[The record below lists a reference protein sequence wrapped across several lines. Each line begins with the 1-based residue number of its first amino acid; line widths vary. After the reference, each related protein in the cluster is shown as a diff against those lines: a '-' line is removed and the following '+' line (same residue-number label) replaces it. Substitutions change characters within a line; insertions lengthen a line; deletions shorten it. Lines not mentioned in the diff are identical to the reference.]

1 MFELDVNNSG
11 DELLLTLSGEM
22 DMYYTPKFKEE
33 ALQAYNK
40 NPRDIVI
47 DAEKLD
53 YLDSTGLGGF
63 IHLMNAVK
71 QNGHTITLVGLQ
83 SNVKKLFTITKLD
96 KLFKLEGEA

>member
-1 MFELDVNNSG
+1 MFELDVKNSG

-33 ALQAYNK
+33 ALQAYNEDTR
-40 NPRDIVI
+40 NIVI
-47 DAEKLD
+47 DAKNLE

-71 QNGHTITLVGLQ
+71 QNSHTITLADLQ
-83 SNVKKLFTITKLD
+83 PNVKKLFTITKLD
-96 KLFKLEGEA
+96 KLFILQGES

>member
-1 MFELDVNNSG
+1 MFELDVNNRG

-33 ALQAYNK
+33 ALQAYNEDPK
-40 NPRDIVI
+40 NIVI
-47 DAEKLD
+47 DAKNLE